1 MSDIKPKDDLI
12 SENILQLVCPYNA
25 DGEEDGVGDAADEE
39 DDAPEER
46 VAELDLGEVGESG
59 LDALGHVADVHE
71 EEEARDEEGRP
82 EGEAEQAAPAEDVDD
97 AADQGEDHLPRLRH
111 ARRGLDEV
119 RVPGQSHD
127 VVVISRL
134 KCSKHLIL
142 YIATTSLILIVTSWS
157 GNPGSRCHFLIA
169 TILP

>member
-1 MSDIKPKDDLI
+1 MAYANWSYIVVSDIKPKVDLI
-12 SENILQLVCPYNA
+12 SEKILQLVCPYNA

-71 EEEARDEEGRP
+71 EEEARDEEGGP

-127 VVVISRL
+127 VVVISHL
-134 KCSKHLIL
+134 KCSKHL
-142 YIATTSLILIVTSWS
+142 
-157 GNPGSRCHFLIA
+157 
-169 TILP
+169 